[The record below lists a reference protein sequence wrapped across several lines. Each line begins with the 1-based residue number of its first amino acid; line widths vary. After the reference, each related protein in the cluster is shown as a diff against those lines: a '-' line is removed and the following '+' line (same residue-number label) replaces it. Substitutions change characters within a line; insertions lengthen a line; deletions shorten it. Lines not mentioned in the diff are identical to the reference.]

1 MRLINMLKALA
12 DEKRL
17 KIVKILKSSDLCVGA
32 LADRLGVSKPAV
44 SQHLKILREAGLVKG
59 EKRGYWTHYWV
70 DSQALAQIASE
81 LENLAKMD
89 ETCKTICTRIIGLDS
104 PQPKS
109 KEVDMCD
116 CCCQQP
122 EKLKDKPEKCTLEQI
137 RDCHGEV
144 DVHPCACEKH
154 DSDKDGKE

>member
-17 KIVKILKSSDLCVGA
+17 KIVRILKSSDLCVGA
-32 LADRLGVSKPAV
+32 LANRLGVSKPAL

-70 DSQALAQIASE
+70 DGQALAQIASE
-81 LENLAKMD
+81 LENLAKRD
-89 ETCKTICTRIIGLDS
+89 ETGKTICTRIIGPDS

-109 KEVDMCD
+109 KEIDMCN
-116 CCCQQP
+116 CCQQP

-137 RDCHGEV
+137 RDCHGDV
-144 DVHPCACEKH
+144 KVHPCACEKP
-154 DSDKDGKE
+154 DSDKADKE